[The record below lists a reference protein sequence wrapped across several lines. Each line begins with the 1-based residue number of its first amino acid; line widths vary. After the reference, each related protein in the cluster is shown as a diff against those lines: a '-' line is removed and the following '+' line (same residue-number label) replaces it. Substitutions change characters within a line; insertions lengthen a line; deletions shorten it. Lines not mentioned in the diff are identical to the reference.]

1 LRKDLNRGSLH
12 PVAYRPTDRTRAR
25 AADVRERIVRS
36 ALDLLAEGGYAAASV
51 QAVAR
56 RAGVA
61 TGTVYRHFPSKADLV
76 AEVFRRA
83 SQREVDTLTSVGADL
98 APAERIA
105 AWVEIFARR
114 ALAEPTRAYALL
126 AEPVDPA
133 VEAQRLVFRRAYAD
147 LFAAALREGVESKEL
162 APCDVDLV
170 AAAIVGALGEA
181 LLGPLAR
188 REAGDALVAGLQ
200 SFVLSAIQ
208 PRSHVHDHA

>member
-1 LRKDLNRGSLH
+1 M
-12 PVAYRPTDRTRAR
+12 PYRPTDRTRAR
-25 AADVRERIVRS
+25 AADVRERIVRA
-36 ALDLLAEGGYAAASV
+36 ALDLLAEGGYAAASMN
-51 QAVAR
+51 AVAR

-61 TGTVYRHFPSKADLV
+61 TGSVYRHFPSKADLV
-76 AEVFRRA
+76 AVVFRRA
-83 SQREVDTLTSVGADL
+83 SQREVDTLVEIGAKL
-98 APAERIA
+98 GPAERIA
-105 AWVEIFARR
+105 AWVEVFARR
-114 ALAEPTRAYALL
+114 ALAEPRRAYALL

-133 VEAQRLVFRRAYAD
+133 VEAERLVFRRAYAD
-147 LFAAALREGVESKEL
+147 LFAGALNAGIESGEL

-188 REAGDALVAGLQ
+188 PDTPADTLVAGLQ